1 MTYKDVKKLLVDKD
15 MLLKDLNDKIP
26 NQRGGYYTT
35 KAGLIKA
42 MRYGKTKSEI
52 CERITSDS
60 FVTSF
65 LSENRNNIEIHHK

>member
-35 KAGLIKA
+35 KNGLIKA
-42 MRYGKTKSEI
+42 MRQNKNKNEI
-52 CERITSDS
+52 CERIVRFILNS
-60 FVTSF
+60 
-65 LSENRNNIEIHHK
+65 

>member
-52 CERITSDS
+52 CERIVRYILNS
-60 FVTSF
+60 
-65 LSENRNNIEIHHK
+65 

>member
-42 MRYGKTKSEI
+42 MR
-52 CERITSDS
+52 
-60 FVTSF
+60 
-65 LSENRNNIEIHHK
+65 